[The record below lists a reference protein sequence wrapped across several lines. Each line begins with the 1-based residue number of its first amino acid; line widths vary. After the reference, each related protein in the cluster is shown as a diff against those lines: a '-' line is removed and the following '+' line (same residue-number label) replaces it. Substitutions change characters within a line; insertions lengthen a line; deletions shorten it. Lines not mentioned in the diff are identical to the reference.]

1 MFKATFA
8 FSVLSCVSSVATLA
22 VVLIGAKKVHDEI
35 QDIRDKSNEQIN
47 KFKQAVVNF
56 NI

>member
-8 FSVLSCVSSVATLA
+8 FSVISCVSSVATLA

-35 QDIRDKSNEQIN
+35 QEVREKSNDQLN
-47 KFKQAVVNF
+47 KFKQAIVSF
-56 NI
+56 NL